1 MRQSKLLLSD
11 RLCIRDRIFVSEIL
25 KTESQTAETINNSIS
40 NTVKNLNKHD
50 SKHDSVAENITKE
63 TLQAILKYKDL
74 PSILAIQNQFE
85 MKTFRF
91 T

>member
-11 RLCIRDRIFVSEIL
+11 RLCIRDRIFVIL
-25 KTESQTAETINNSIS
+25 KTESQTAETINNSVS

-50 SKHDSVAENITKE
+50 SKHDSVAENITE
-63 TLQAILKYKDL
+63 QTLKAILKYKDL

-85 MKTFRF
+85 MKTFHF